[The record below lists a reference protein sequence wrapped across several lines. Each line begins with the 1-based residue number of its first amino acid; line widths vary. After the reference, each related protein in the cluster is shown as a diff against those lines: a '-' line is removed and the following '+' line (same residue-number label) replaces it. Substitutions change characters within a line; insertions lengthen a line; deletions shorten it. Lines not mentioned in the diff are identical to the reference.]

1 MREIEFRAWLK
12 ESLLEKNGYYKYE
25 SYKEKIDKLG
35 RMRKVHSIHLNKESI
50 IISSAW
56 GGNIG
61 VYFDGVELMQW
72 TGLRDNTRTKEYP
85 KGKKIFEGDILKH
98 TFEYDN
104 NGEIFEREE
113 ILIVKY
119 EKEWCQFI
127 LEKAYDKDGNYY
139 SFCEVDLDY
148 LEVIG
153 NIYENPELLTL

>member
-1 MREIEFRAWLK
+1 MSREIEFRAWLK
-12 ESLLEKNGYYKYE
+12 DEKKMCKVAGIDFSSDEVDLSLQAKYCFYKF
-25 SYKEKIDKLG
+25 KD
-35 RMRKVHSIHLNKESI
+35 
-50 IISSAW
+50 
-56 GGNIG
+56 
-61 VYFDGVELMQW
+61 VELMQY
-72 TGLRDNTRTKEYP
+72 TGLKDKN
-85 KGKKIFEGDILKH
+85 GVKIFEGDILKH
-98 TFEYDN
+98 TSEYDN

-153 NIYENPELLTL
+153 NIYENKELLEVEDE

>member
-1 MREIEFRAWLK
+1 MSREIEFRAWLK
-12 ESLLEKNGYYKYE
+12 NEKKMIT
-25 SYKEKIDKLG
+25 K
-35 RMRKVHSIHLNKESI
+35 
-50 IISSAW
+50 ISSIKLDINCIYYDNNQMFSYERAS
-56 GGNIG
+56 
-61 VYFDGVELMQW
+61 FDDIELMQW
-72 TGLRDNTRTKEYP
+72 TGIRDKN
-85 KGKKIFEGDILKH
+85 GVKIFEGDILKH

-104 NGEIFEREE
+104 NGVIFEREE

-153 NIYENPELLTL
+153 NVWEHEELLGEK